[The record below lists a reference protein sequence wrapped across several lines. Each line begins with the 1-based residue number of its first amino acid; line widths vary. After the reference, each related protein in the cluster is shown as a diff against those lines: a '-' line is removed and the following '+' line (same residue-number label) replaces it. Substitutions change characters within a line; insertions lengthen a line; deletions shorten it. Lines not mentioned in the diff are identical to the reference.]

1 MCYKHESQYVPSGK
15 NIMQKGKRY
24 GIIASKLAFEMMKLK
39 SVYILIGWKEVFNE
53 RFI

>member
-39 SVYILIGWKEVFNE
+39 SVYIYIY
-53 RFI
+53 

>member
-24 GIIASKLAFEMMKLK
+24 GIIVSKLAFEMMKLK
-39 SVYILIGWKEVFNE
+39 SVYIYINRMEGG
-53 RFI
+53 IQ